1 MNYLPS
7 RNITVIM
14 HFTVLLALKN
24 NVTVELIT
32 KSVIILNL
40 AVWSYR
46 PLSIFS
52 YANDDSDSKCVFSH
66 KKQKV
71 TTHLFWKATT
81 LHTTKSCRNYL
92 GKNRHMTTDDLTLNL
107 PTTTIVAKPFNI
119 IKWQLKFNPV
129 A

>member
-81 LHTTKSCRNYL
+81 LQTTKSCRNYL
-92 GKNRHMTTDDLTLNL
+92 GKKAPHDYRRLNL
-107 PTTTIVAKPFNI
+107 HENLTGFFLSAAE
-119 IKWQLKFNPV
+119 Q
-129 A
+129 